1 MRESLNGAYSDVLS
15 SDFLTGRHV
24 APGDVKLHCLVI
36 SALAVALLLGV
47 LASPAAAQEPACDAV
62 LDNATNATG
71 GPGGQLAD
79 AIGDQGS
86 DIGSELN
93 DRWFDARL
101 ANATSNA
108 SRADIIAAEVN
119 RIEARLNRTEACWRA
134 AGTGGGG
141 NVASELTPRQ
151 VEALER
157 QALSL
162 HRRINE
168 TQDHAAAL
176 SPDLREQ
183 RDIGPERI
191 AALERRVVGLRE
203 SLAERDADT

>member
-1 MRESLNGAYSDVLS
+1 M
-15 SDFLTGRHV
+15 
-24 APGDVKLHCLVI
+24 KLHCIVL
-36 SALAVALLLGV
+36 SALAVVLLLGV
-47 LASPAAAQEPACDAV
+47 FTSPAAAQESACDAV
-62 LDNATNATG
+62 LDNATNATT

-108 SRADIIAAEVN
+108 SRADIIATEVD
-119 RIEARLNRTEACWRA
+119 RIEARLNRTEACWQA
-134 AGTGGGG
+134 AGTGGEGE
-141 NVASELTPRQ
+141 NAASELTPRQ
-151 VEALER
+151 VDALEQ

-183 RDIGPERI
+183 HDIGPERI

-203 SLAERDADT
+203 SLTERDADT